1 MKLDRPRY
9 LTINFY
15 AQLKTQITYLP
26 TMDGLHTDAN
36 IKLDILGQQP
46 FFQHLYT
53 QITLGFPLSD
63 EIDIQHVIDRLQ
75 TGIKHTADAFPW
87 IAGQVVNHGASAGNS
102 GTFSI
107 CRLTGAP
114 IFTTD
119 DLRDDNSSPSFAAL
133 KSAGF
138 PMEML
143 DQSVVSRRKTFATDD
158 GPREVLSVHAVFV
171 KGGLLLT
178 FAASHATMDASGQG
192 QVIAMIAKACR
203 GDTFS
208 SEEIRIGNMARD
220 NLVPLLDDDYT
231 PGPEVSSSQ
240 ISNEKSEA
248 VTAEGVTNTAPP
260 PPPSGRWAYFTF
272 SPSSLAELKDNAT
285 STLPK
290 DSTVPFLS
298 TDDAITAFIWQS
310 ITRARLPRLAD
321 PSEKVKLT
329 RAVDVRKYFHVP
341 ATYPG
346 LLQVLNFHSHEPQE
360 LVQPSLLGVVAG
372 EMRSA
377 LFTADKTGQEW
388 DLVGRTRALATV
400 LSRSADKSGIS
411 LTATVDPSK
420 DVMLSSWMLLKSLFE
435 DADFGPGVGS
445 PITIRRPG
453 FDFVEGL
460 IYLLPEAPEG
470 GIALAISLRDEDF
483 ERLRKDQGFMKH
495 ATYLG

>member
-1 MKLDRPRY
+1 MDRLD
-9 LTINFY
+9 
-15 AQLKTQITYLP
+15 K
-26 TMDGLHTDAN
+26 DAN

-53 QITLGFPLSD
+53 QITLGFSLST
-63 EIDIQHVIDRLQ
+63 ETNIQPIIDQLQ
-75 TGIKHTADAFPW
+75 TGIKRAADTFPW
-87 IAGQVVNHGASAGNS
+87 IAGQVVNHGASAGNT
-102 GTFSI
+102 GTFNISH
-107 CRLTGAP
+107 LAGAP
-114 IFTTD
+114 FFTTN
-119 DLRDDNSSPSFAAL
+119 DLRDDSSSPSFEAM

-143 DQSVVSRRKTFATDD
+143 DQSVVSERKTFATDD

-203 GDTFS
+203 GDIFS
-208 SEEIRIGNMARD
+208 SEEIRIGNMARE
-220 NLVPLLDDDYT
+220 NLVPLLGDDYT

-240 ISNEKSEA
+240 MSKEKSETA
-248 VTAEGVTNTAPP
+248 TAEDATTTI
-260 PPPSGRWAYFTF
+260 PPPSGRWAYFNF
-272 SPSSLAELKDNAT
+272 SPSSLADLKDSAT
-285 STLPK
+285 STLPE

-310 ITRARLPRLAD
+310 ITRARLPRLEN

-329 RAVDVRKYFHVP
+329 RAVDVRKYFNVP

-346 LLQVLNFHSHEPQE
+346 LLQVLNFHSREPQE
-360 LVQPSLLGVVAG
+360 LVQPSSLGAVAG

-377 LFTADKTGQEW
+377 LFTTAKTGQEW
-388 DLVGRTRALATV
+388 DLVGRTRALATI

-411 LTATVDPSK
+411 LTASVDPSK

-435 DADFGPGVGS
+435 DADFGPSIGKPVM
-445 PITIRRPG
+445 IRRPS

-460 IYLLPEAPEG
+460 IYLLPEMPEG
-470 GIALAISLRDEDF
+470 GIALAISLRDEDM
-483 ERLRKDQGFMKH
+483 ERLRKDQDFMKK

>member
-1 MKLDRPRY
+1 
-9 LTINFY
+9 
-15 AQLKTQITYLP
+15 
-26 TMDGLHTDAN
+26 MDGLHSDAN
-36 IKLDILGQQP
+36 IKLDMLGQQP

-63 EIDIQHVIDRLQ
+63 ETIIQHVIDRLQ
-75 TGIKHTADAFPW
+75 TGIKRAADAFPW
-87 IAGQVVNHGASAGNS
+87 IAGQVVNHGASAGNT

-114 IFTTD
+114 IFTTN
-119 DLRDDNSSPSFAAL
+119 DLRDDKSSPSFKEM

-143 DQSVVSRRKTFATDD
+143 DQSVVSRRKTFAADD

-171 KGGLLLT
+171 RGGLMLT
-178 FAASHATMDASGQG
+178 FAASHAAMDASGQG
-192 QVIAMIAKACR
+192 RVIAMIAKACR
-203 GDTFS
+203 GDSFS
-208 SEEIRIGNMARD
+208 SEEIRIGNLARD
-220 NLVPLLDDDYT
+220 NLVPLFDEDYK

-240 ISNEKSEA
+240 TSKEKSA
-248 VTAEGVTNTAPP
+248 PARAEDATTTTTAPP
-260 PPPSGRWAYFTF
+260 PPPSGKWAYFSFTT
-272 SPSSLAELKDNAT
+272 SSLAELKDNAT

-290 DSTVPFLS
+290 DLAVPFLS

-321 PSEKVKLT
+321 QSEKVKLT
-329 RAVDVRKYFHVP
+329 RAVDVRKYFNVP
-341 ATYPG
+341 VTYPG
-346 LLQVLNFHSHEPQE
+346 LLQVLNFHSHDPQE
-360 LVQPSLLGVVAG
+360 LVQPSSLGAVAG

-388 DLVGRTRALATV
+388 DLVGRTRALATI

-420 DVMLSSWMLLKSLFE
+420 DVMLSSWMLLKSLFK
-435 DADFGPGVGS
+435 DADFGPGVGT
-445 PITIRRPG
+445 PVIIRRPG

-460 IYLLPEAPEG
+460 IYLLPETPEG